1 MKLVFAAILLIFSAY
16 VNGQNV
22 NKQHIDEWL
31 IKCDTAYKASKVWA
45 YAFNNIVYE
54 AKDSV
59 KLDNDLKSLANNN
72 LLSIDPF
79 WNEEL
84 LSTTENPG
92 KLLVLIVTKG
102 KQSVKDKEAILKTVL
117 TKYAKPSLTQNH
129 IDSVSTEPVL
139 LINGK
144 PILPTACYAE
154 LSKLTLDSIA
164 DIYYSKHPVPKE
176 YYGQSAKNGIIAIWT
191 K

>member
-1 MKLVFAAILLIFSAY
+1 MRLLFAAILLLFSPY
-16 VNGQNV
+16 VYGQNV

-54 AKDSV
+54 AKDSAR
-59 KLDNDLKSLANNN
+59 LDNDLKSLANNN

-117 TKYAKPSLTQNH
+117 TKFITRLPLRLFRQYPALLF
-129 IDSVSTEPVL
+129 PVL
-139 LINGK
+139 FPG
-144 PILPTACYAE
+144 
-154 LSKLTLDSIA
+154 
-164 DIYYSKHPVPKE
+164 V
-176 YYGQSAKNGIIAIWT
+176 
-191 K
+191 